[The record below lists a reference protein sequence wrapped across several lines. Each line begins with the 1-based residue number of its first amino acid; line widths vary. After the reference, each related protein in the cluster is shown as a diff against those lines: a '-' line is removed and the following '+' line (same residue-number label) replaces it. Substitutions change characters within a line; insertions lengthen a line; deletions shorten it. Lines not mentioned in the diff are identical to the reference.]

1 MASTVAH
8 GLVLIVAA
16 ASMLT
21 VAMANRGWSYGFN
34 YTFFPPIP
42 KHGSHNNNLNP
53 PNNITVGGS
62 DNWHF
67 GFNYSVWAFQNSPF
81 YVNDTLVFKYDP
93 PSAKLF
99 PHSVYLLPNLWSY
112 LTCDLSMAKMI
123 ANSTQGGGEGFKFIL
138 KKWQPHYF
146 ACGERGGLHCRD
158 GNMKFMVMPLLRR
171 WNY

>member
-1 MASTVAH
+1 
-8 GLVLIVAA
+8 
-16 ASMLT
+16 MLT

-42 KHGSHNNNLNP
+42 KHGSHDNNLNP

-93 PSAKLF
+93 PSAKVF
-99 PHSVYLLPNLWSY
+99 PHSV
-112 LTCDLSMAKMI
+112 
-123 ANSTQGGGEGFKFIL
+123 
-138 KKWQPHYF
+138 
-146 ACGERGGLHCRD
+146 
-158 GNMKFMVMPLLRR
+158 
-171 WNY
+171 